1 MTDHGED
8 PKPAKGRKK
17 TAPKATATDADKGAQ
32 VATGEVAKRRAPQA
46 YYDGC
51 DEVAKGG
58 YLAPWLRANGMSRT
72 EFHRWLQRD
81 DELKERFARARATGY
96 ETIAE
101 ELLAIADAPLPEG
114 PDATAEI
121 QRRRLASDNRK
132 WLLERWSPAYRAN
145 PGAVGGA
152 SVSVT
157 IATGVPEGGTA
168 SRRITVEATDS
179 SATQRLELSDDDA
192 DG

>member
-1 MTDHGED
+1 MTDPGEE
-8 PKPAKGRKK
+8 PTKPKGRKK
-17 TAPKATATDADKGAQ
+17 TTPKATASDADKGAQ
-32 VATGEVAKRRAPQA
+32 VAKRRAPQA

-168 SRRITVEATDS
+168 SRRITVEATDA
-179 SATQRLELSDDDA
+179 ATSQRLELYGEGDA
-192 DG
+192 EG